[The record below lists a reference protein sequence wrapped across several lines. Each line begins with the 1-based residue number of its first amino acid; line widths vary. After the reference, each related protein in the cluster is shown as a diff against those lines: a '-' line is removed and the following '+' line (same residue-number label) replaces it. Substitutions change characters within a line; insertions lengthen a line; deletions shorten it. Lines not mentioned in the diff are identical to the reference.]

1 MTAPFIHVV
10 KMYDKTLVLAI
21 LVDFFDDSYYLL
33 LFFKIIDFYGIIYP
47 FIIIERKHISLS
59 HFCPILTQTDH
70 CQTLFKSVHPI
81 S

>member
-33 LFFKIIDFYGIIYP
+33 LFFKIIDFYGL
-47 FIIIERKHISLS
+47 IETCTCTYTPSL
-59 HFCPILTQTDH
+59 
-70 CQTLFKSVHPI
+70 K
-81 S
+81 

>member
-33 LFFKIIDFYGIIYP
+33 LFFKIIDFYGLIETCTCTYKENTSLYP
-47 FIIIERKHISLS
+47 IFAPS
-59 HFCPILTQTDH
+59 
-70 CQTLFKSVHPI
+70 
-81 S
+81 